1 MIWPTASSA
10 YLMSGARFIW
20 MSPEDGGGRVLGT
33 IEGLSGA
40 DQGPGGVYPFACVP
54 EHGQGVENL
63 ALVGFRASGSLLLRG
78 AVREQI
84 QELLPQGLL
93 RRQYRHE
100 RTPEAVAGRPDTAL
114 GVHEDEF
121 AGAREGRDLRV
132 RADEKAL
139 EQERRVGPGL
149 VECRY
154 EHPRDHITDRDLLI
168 EGEGCVRLRY
178 PILKLLS
185 LSRHR
190 SPRLCRPW
198 KPLRQGGLLRT
209 ALIDPR

>member
-20 MSPEDGGGRVLGT
+20 MSPRMAASASLERSKVSLARTRARVGSIPLPVSRNT
-33 IEGLSGA
+33 A
-40 DQGPGGVYPFACVP
+40 
-54 EHGQGVENL
+54 
-63 ALVGFRASGSLLLRG
+63 RASRASHSSGSVPGSLLLRG

-84 QELLPQGLL
+84 QELLPQVLL
-93 RRQYRHE
+93 RRQHRHE
-100 RTPEAVAGRPDTAL
+100 RTPEAAAGRPDTAR

-132 RADEKAL
+132 GADKKAL
-139 EQERRVGPGL
+139 EQEWRVGPGL

-154 EHPRDHITDRDLLI
+154 EHPRDQITDRDLLI
-168 EGEGCVRLRY
+168 EGEGRVRPRY

-190 SPRLCRPW
+190 FPRPCRPW